1 MHRVRLSFTILSLA
15 GMVLGIALWAWDHSP
30 PTARAE
36 LGFGSADATTFEPS
50 GLPSAPALPTSDQPA
65 MSDPDA
71 ECPAL
76 LTSVQP
82 ATSNPDAESPAL
94 LTSVQPAMSDPD
106 AECPAAMTGA
116 ETPEQQPVEQQAV
129 PECRDWADSERCH
142 VTWPGFAKGEKLP
155 EGHPEVRSYGRP
167 GDPYESPPIP
177 RWPQP
182 VKEALPEQVPDPF
195 EGQALQ
201 LIPGFNP
208 PPSGKER
215 DYPNLTSELHALV
228 DQHQRE
234 QGPAGEIP
242 PLGIGKPT
250 GEIRVTVT
258 VFVAKHGGPCHL
270 EGLRGFFH
278 REGVTSMHFW
288 TNFVEVTLPISLLG
302 PLSSQKGVGRVEPIP
317 LAILDTVVGQGGKA
331 HGSPE
336 WNLLESTGDGIK
348 VGILDRGFDGFSG
361 SWTNGDLPPA
371 DICRTGIP
379 GEEAQDPPGT
389 VPGADGRSDPLAAS
403 GGSNQAHVPQGRK
416 GPPSLSTGRDA
427 ANSLCATLLQS

>member
-71 ECPAL
+71 ECPA
-76 LTSVQP
+76 
-82 ATSNPDAESPAL
+82 
-94 LTSVQPAMSDPD
+94 
-106 AECPAAMTGA
+106 AMTGA

-129 PECRDWADSERCH
+129 PECRDWADSQRCH
-142 VTWPGFAKGEKLP
+142 VTWPGFAMGEKLP

-177 RWPQP
+177 RWLQP
-182 VKEALPEQVPDPF
+182 VKEALPERVPDPF

-361 SWTNGDLPPA
+361 S
-371 DICRTGIP
+371 
-379 GEEAQDPPGT
+379 
-389 VPGADGRSDPLAAS
+389 
-403 GGSNQAHVPQGRK
+403 
-416 GPPSLSTGRDA
+416 
-427 ANSLCATLLQS
+427 